1 MAGKRVLIVEDEP
14 VIGFALE
21 DMLESLGWETIGVAS
36 RVQEA
41 LDLMTLG
48 ELVTLAGERLQ
59 ALGKTLRRQEQDH
72 ERTERIWENLG

>member
-1 MAGKRVLIVEDEP
+1 
-14 VIGFALE
+14 
-21 DMLESLGWETIGVAS
+21 
-36 RVQEA
+36 
-41 LDLMTLG
+41 MTLG